1 MTAARFSAPVLAA
14 LHASKIVGVR
24 AGSAPHRFLGVWIV
38 VVKDRAFIRPW
49 NDKPAGWYRAFRADP
64 NGVLQVGDREVKVR
78 AKPARGERLWD
89 AIDAAYAAKYPTPGS
104 RRYVRGFALPSR
116 RKTTTEL
123 VPR

>member
-1 MTAARFSAPVLAA
+1 MTTARLSRPVIAA
-14 LHASKIVGVR
+14 LHASKIIGIR
-24 AGSAPHRFLGVWIV
+24 AGSAPHRFIGVWIV

-49 NDKPAGWYRAFRADP
+49 NDKPTGWYRVFRADP
-64 NGVLQVGDREVKVR
+64 SGVLQVGDREIKVR
-78 AKPARGERLWD
+78 AKPAPGDRLRD

-104 RRYVRGFALPSR
+104 RGYVRGFALPRR